1 MPAALLMQSAE
12 HPTVYEPCVGVAQ
25 HNRLK
30 NIGCDVCR
38 KQFRNDHG
46 LKIHEAS
53 ASHRAK
59 QLAAD
64 TPAQQIQRNDTIML
78 EAQPAQGQRH
88 SVTLDIQPDQGDRHL
103 DGAQQGPDDL
113 DSSEPQQESASRQAD
128 QPQMATRDV
137 LGEAAGYSGQH
148 HQDPLPW
155 PASIATL
162 LPLLMNLSAADHE
175 LMFKVLTHP
184 DFSAQSIPW
193 KSADQLY
200 TFLDENQVSGHISCL
215 LTSLVHNDFVNH
227 GNFVGV

>member
-1 MPAALLMQSAE
+1 MPISEFRPKARVCPCVCAYMPAALLMQSAE
-12 HPTVYEPCVGVAQ
+12 HPTVYEPCVGVAR

-64 TPAQQIQRNDTIML
+64 TPAQQIQRNDTITL

-103 DGAQQGPDDL
+103 DGSL
-113 DSSEPQQESASRQAD
+113 RLCESWQLCRCMSALLYIRKRCLVTACQPIFMPFCTQTLNSCSRNC
-128 QPQMATRDV
+128 
-137 LGEAAGYSGQH
+137 L
-148 HQDPLPW
+148 
-155 PASIATL
+155 IA
-162 LPLLMNLSAADHE
+162 HR
-175 LMFKVLTHP
+175 
-184 DFSAQSIPW
+184 
-193 KSADQLY
+193 
-200 TFLDENQVSGHISCL
+200 
-215 LTSLVHNDFVNH
+215 
-227 GNFVGV
+227 